1 MMDNAINIYQEAIAK
16 NSVIQAQLSNSRL
29 SIQAVNELVQ
39 EIEAIFLPQYPNAI
53 AHPES

>member
-16 NSVIQAQLSNSRL
+16 NSVIQAQLSNRL

-39 EIEAIFLPQYPNAI
+39 AIEAIFLPQYPNAI